1 MKNALRKILGPRGY
15 QLLSRIPGL
24 RSLPSLFLWPRYLR
38 ERSSFRAKGGKITHT
53 FPIFGDYLDGA
64 GVASGHYFHQD
75 LLVAGFINDAKPSK
89 HIDIGSRVD
98 GFVAH
103 VAAFRPIE
111 IVDIRDLP
119 ATNHPNINF
128 LQADFM
134 GEDLGQI
141 GRADSVSCLHAIEH
155 FGLGRY
161 SDPINPNGHLVAFE
175 NLIKILEPGGVLYI
189 SFPIGNKNE
198 VHFNAHRVFEPRDI
212 FLWPGASKT
221 LKFERFDYVDD
232 RGELHRNFDVLAG
245 SLPSI
250 TYGCGIYT
258 FRKAK

>member
-1 MKNALRKILGPRGY
+1 MISETKPR
-15 QLLSRIPGL
+15 
-24 RSLPSLFLWPRYLR
+24 
-38 ERSSFRAKGGKITHT
+38 
-53 FPIFGDYLDGA
+53 
-64 GVASGHYFHQD
+64 
-75 LLVAGFINDAKPSK
+75 K
-89 HIDIGSRVD
+89 HIDVGSRVD

-111 IVDIRDLP
+111 MVDIRDLP
-119 ATNHPNINF
+119 ATNHPTISF

-134 GEDLGQI
+134 GEDLRAVGK
-141 GRADSVSCLHAIEH
+141 ADSVSCLNAIEH

-161 SDPINPNGHLVAFE
+161 GDPIDPNGHLIAFE

-189 SFPIGNKNE
+189 SFPIGNENE

-212 FLWPGASKT
+212 FRWPGASES

-232 RGELHRNFDVLAG
+232 EGELHRNFALLEG